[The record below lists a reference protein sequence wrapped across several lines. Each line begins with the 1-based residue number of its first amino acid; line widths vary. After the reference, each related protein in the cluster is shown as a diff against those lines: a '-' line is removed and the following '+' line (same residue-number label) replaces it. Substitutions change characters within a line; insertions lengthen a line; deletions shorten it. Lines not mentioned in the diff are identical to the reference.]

1 MSRVTDW
8 LSIAPVFVSVAA
20 RGTSSSQTNRV
31 LAITSSINGPTAL
44 ALDDTGHLYVIEGE

>member
-8 LSIAPVFVSVAA
+8 LSIAPVFVSFAA
-20 RGTSSSQTNRV
+20 SGTSSSQTNRV